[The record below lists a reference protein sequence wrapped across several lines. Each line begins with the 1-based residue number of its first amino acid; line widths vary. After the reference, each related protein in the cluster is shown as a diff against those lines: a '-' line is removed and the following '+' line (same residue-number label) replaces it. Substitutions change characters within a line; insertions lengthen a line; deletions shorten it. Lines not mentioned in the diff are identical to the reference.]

1 MQGHW
6 TDESL
11 HEEFAGEGE
20 NHNVE
25 GHKSEVFGSF
35 AVVGYVTAM
44 AGVVGDVRMVGRE
57 GVG

>member
-1 MQGHW
+1 MQGHR

-20 NHNVE
+20 NDNVE
-25 GHKSEVFGSF
+25 GYKSKVFGSF

-44 AGVVGDVRMVGRE
+44 GGVVGDVRMVGRE

>member
-11 HEEFAGEGE
+11 HEELAGEGE
-20 NHNVE
+20 NDNVE
-25 GHKSEVFGSF
+25 GHKSKVFGSF
-35 AVVGYVTAM
+35 AVVGYVTAI
-44 AGVVGDVRMVGRE
+44 AGVVWDVRVVGRE

>member
-1 MQGHW
+1 MQGHR

-20 NHNVE
+20 NHYVE
-25 GHKSEVFGSF
+25 GHKSKVFRSF
-35 AVVGYVTAM
+35 AVVGYVTPM
-44 AGVVGDVRMVGRE
+44 AGVIRDVRMVGRE